1 MSPSRGASTDSGR
14 SKRVRRERNVYS
26 PSRNEAKHR
35 RGLER
40 LKNAEPVHPP
50 KKRGRHFEEKHK
62 LEPMTP
68 PKTSANLP
76 LDPDAQFKEIC
87 ERLRKRT
94 VRAIDLTEARIVEID
109 RGLPRL
115 QVNFFQHGEF
125 GEGELA
131 EEHSH
136 ETEVL
141 KRAAKIEGE
150 RSTTSRAMPKR
161 PEPPHGK
168 SHWDYV
174 VEEMVN
180 ISAEIRE
187 HSRWKSQSC
196 KRIARAVQRYFADS
210 NWRQEKQRRELEL
223 QLRRQASVA
232 SRDVRHFWKQI
243 EQIAK
248 YVYNQEQEVEKK
260 AVREKQ
266 LHELL
271 GQTEKYSSMIA
282 GDFQE
287 MKKEELLAL
296 NETELQAENA
306 REESSDSDGGG
317 RRPEFRSSSRRVTLG
332 SISDTSFADTES
344 LRNSLSATDEPDD
357 EEFVNV
363 DEAVDDEETM
373 AAEEAKA
380 QERGEG
386 DNAEE
391 LTTLAGEADV
401 DIIELLKSQGID
413 PESYLRDHGNYMEE
427 EVTVDGESSTAQRRA
442 SSPDGFGRDAVKSG
456 SASPMA
462 ETRKPDT
469 AIAESKGLAVSD
481 DLVASGEQDAA
492 KDEAGAQL
500 PLMQMVQKASPGGSV
515 DKRNI
520 DEAPRKSMES
530 GHRSKRDMAVITSAT
545 KDSAT
550 GPTLVKNTTVHEDR
564 AEVQNRIEK
573 ESRKEETQTDVSTDL
588 GPQHKEVSM
597 EVSKDAK
604 PTPTVAKDKSESK
617 IGVHGER
624 KEDTAMIEDIT
635 DAKETL
641 AEEDCQETVVSS
653 VPKITVKEQKS
664 LPKELNMRLND
675 SEDESTEQEN
685 ETAPPELPSARDV
698 ETLVSAPLKQECMKE
713 FANLNEQEKERL
725 TAVMAEQGVEP
736 ATYFDD
742 SDESG
747 SSTEAV
753 NILNATPVAITSGD
767 HEYDEAQAM
776 KDDIGDDE
784 ATMETAEKEI
794 TAADVAMETSA
805 LQDEMDIP
813 LEEIL
818 RRSGVDPAL
827 YNLAA
832 MDNPEPEE
840 EIITVEES
848 GGRGRRR
855 RRRRP
860 RTTES
865 DAGVEGSAVPMATE
879 VELERRV
886 GGSAVPMATE
896 VELGRRVEGSSKA
909 IQLKDG
915 AGGEDKPKSFVE
927 ADPSSKIEGNATT
940 AESDQEDPALPEKAL
955 SNPEAPQV
963 GQNSKSEKVGL
974 QPNPG
979 EAGRLVS
986 DKGRDV
992 IEKGPSETLSIV
1004 STAEKHELRE
1014 LVKVV
1019 KTENAHDDQTA
1030 SESGAVH
1037 ASDCN
1042 AKSEQVVDVRPI
1054 PAPKEEEV
1062 SVPQENAET
1071 TKLPHAASVPAGES
1085 KEATANNEGDNQI
1098 EKFVAGLDVA
1108 PSSPAAFVPPSLL
1121 HGELRDYQ
1129 SDGVRWLVT
1138 LYEKLLNGILAD
1150 EMGLGKT
1157 IMTIALLAWLAERRG
1172 IWGPHLI
1179 IVPTSVMVNWEV
1191 EFKKWCPGLK
1201 ILTYFGSLKERRR
1214 KRQGWSKK
1222 NSFHVCITSYKLVV
1236 QDAQSFKRKRWQ
1248 YMILDEAQHIK
1259 NFQSQRWQTLLH
1271 FSTARRLLLSGTPL
1285 QNSVMELW
1293 SLMHFLMPHVFS
1305 SHSEF
1310 RDWFLNPINNA
1321 IEQESAKQN
1330 LLVVKRLHAVLRPFM
1345 LRRLKRE
1352 VEKNLPPKVEHIIYC
1367 SLSKRQRLL
1376 YEDFMAR
1383 GDTQETLNSGNFLGV
1398 MNVLMQLRKVCNHPD
1413 LFEGRPIV
1421 SPLHLEPLEYTIP
1434 AMIGNVLDEGPFS
1447 RVDKSLLG
1455 LELVDLELAGHVGSW
1470 LTDRLT
1476 DLCAS
1481 DKLMASKEE
1490 ISSDSHF
1497 FHGMVQEDYQIVSRV
1512 VHYRRRVT
1520 IREAE
1525 LSRFRCSWRPL
1536 YGLSLRSA
1544 VTITSQ
1550 LQEAKENFQKNRWDG
1565 FNNSILPLLPTLNTF
1580 ANAALPI
1587 TERFCTCITPA
1598 LSSGSRLSYKGKQR
1612 AANIES
1618 RAFRE
1623 VQAYSR
1629 PVENAFR
1636 SAFVR
1641 QRVALPDAR
1650 LVQWDCGKLQALS
1663 KLLVTLKEG
1672 KHRCLIFTQM
1682 SKVLDILESFLNLHR
1697 HRYLRLDG
1705 STKTE
1710 DRQKLTERFNTDD
1723 RIFCFIL
1730 TTRAG
1735 GVGLNLTGADCVLF
1749 YDNDWNPQ
1757 VDAQAQDR
1765 AHRIGQTRT
1774 VHIYRLVSEKTIE
1787 ENILAKADQKRSLE
1801 SIVIQQA
1808 GFNKDGFEKL
1818 NVMDILKPTEGPDG
1832 PVDGGINTEMGAA
1845 LEVDEDVIAIQ
1856 ERALAIEDFGE
1867 EPTAKADTQAN
1878 QTMSLADIEKSL
1890 TAIQRY
1896 ALDTFR
1902 LFYNFT
1908 ATNS

>member
-14 SKRVRRERNVYS
+14 SKRIRRERNVYS
-26 PSRNEAKHR
+26 PSRNEPRHR

-40 LKNAEPVHPP
+40 LKNAEPVQLP
-50 KKRGRHFEEKHK
+50 KKRGRYFEEKHK

-68 PKTSANLP
+68 AKVSAKLP
-76 LDPDAQFKEIC
+76 LDSDAQFREIC

-94 VRAIDLTEARIVEID
+94 ARAIDLTEARIFEID

-115 QVNFFQHGEF
+115 QVNFFQQGEF

-131 EEHSH
+131 EDDSH

-141 KRAAKIEGE
+141 KKAAIIEGE

-180 ISAEIRE
+180 ISGEIRE
-187 HSRWKSQSC
+187 DARWKSQSC
-196 KRIARAVQRYFADS
+196 RRIARAVQRYFADS

-248 YVYNQEQEVEKK
+248 YLYNQEQEVEKK

-266 LHELL
+266 LHDLL

-282 GDFQE
+282 GDFQD
-287 MKKEELLAL
+287 MKKEELLSL
-296 NETELQAENA
+296 NETELRPENA
-306 REESSDSDGGG
+306 REGSTDSDGGG
-317 RRPEFRSSSRRVTLG
+317 RTPEFRSSSRRVTLG

-413 PESYLRDHGNYMEE
+413 PESYLQDHGNYMEE
-427 EVTVDGESSTAQRRA
+427 EVTVEGEGSTEQRRA
-442 SSPDGFGRDAVKSG
+442 VSPDGFGRDAVKCG
-456 SASPMA
+456 STTQMA
-462 ETRKPDT
+462 KTTKLDPPT
-469 AIAESKGLAVSD
+469 AESKGPVASEE
-481 DLVASGEQDAA
+481 LVESGEQDAA
-492 KDEAGAQL
+492 KLEAGTEP
-500 PLMQMVQKASPGGSV
+500 PLMQLVQKASEGCSV
-515 DKRNI
+515 DKSNV
-520 DEAPRKSMES
+520 DEAPRKELE
-530 GHRSKRDMAVITSAT
+530 RVPQSKDDMAAITSA
-545 KDSAT
+545 KKNSAE
-550 GPTLVKNTTVHEDR
+550 GGTLVTNPSNNKDR
-564 AEVQNRIEK
+564 PEVQNMIEK
-573 ESRKEETQTDVSTDL
+573 ERIKDETQTDISTGL
-588 GPQHKEVSM
+588 GPQHKESPM
-597 EVSKDAK
+597 EISKEAK
-604 PTPTVAKDKSESK
+604 PTPTVAKDESEAK
-617 IGVHGER
+617 ISVHREH
-624 KEDTAMIEDIT
+624 KEDSAVIEDIV

-641 AEEDCQETVVSS
+641 AEEDWQEKVVSS
-653 VPKITVKEQKS
+653 VPKIIVKEQRS
-664 LPKELNMRLND
+664 LPKELRLRLNEY

-685 ETAPPELPSARDV
+685 ETTPPQLPSARDV
-698 ETLVSAPLKQECMKE
+698 ETLASTPLKKECMKE

-742 SDESG
+742 SDESE
-747 SSTEAV
+747 SSTEPV
-753 NILNATPVAITSGD
+753 NILNATPVPQTSGD

-784 ATMETAEKEI
+784 ETMETAEKEI

-827 YNLAA
+827 YNLAG
-832 MDNPEPEE
+832 MDNPGPAEE
-840 EIITVEES
+840 QSAVEES
-848 GGRGRRR
+848 EGRGRRR
-855 RRRRP
+855 RRKRP
-860 RTTES
+860 RTTGS
-865 DAGVEGSAVPMATE
+865 DAGVEGRVVPMATE
-879 VELERRV
+879 TKREKR
-886 GGSAVPMATE
+886 S
-896 VELGRRVEGSSKA
+896 EGSDKA
-909 IQLKDG
+909 IQLRDG
-915 AGGEDKPKSFVE
+915 AGGDDKSNSLVE
-927 ADPSSKIEGNATT
+927 ARSRSKIELNATT
-940 AESDQEDPALPEKAL
+940 GDADQEDRAPPEKAS
-955 SNPEAPQV
+955 SNPNASSGRENNELEQD
-963 GQNSKSEKVGL
+963 GL
-974 QPNPG
+974 QPYPE
-979 EAGRLVS
+979 EAGRLSSVT
-986 DKGRDV
+986 GRDG
-992 IEKGPSETLSIV
+992 IENGPSETVSIV
-1004 STAEKHELRE
+1004 NPAEKHELRE
-1014 LVKVV
+1014 PVKVAKTENPHDLETAGESAATYASNGEV
-1019 KTENAHDDQTA
+1019 KTE
-1030 SESGAVH
+1030 
-1037 ASDCN
+1037 
-1042 AKSEQVVDVRPI
+1042 QVVEVWLPG
-1054 PAPKEEEV
+1054 PKEEEV
-1062 SVPQENAET
+1062 NAAQEDAGT
-1071 TKLPHAASVPAGES
+1071 SKLPQSASVPAGES
-1085 KEATANNEGDNQI
+1085 KEATEDNEGDNQI
-1098 EKFVAGLDVA
+1098 EKFVAGLHDV

-1271 FSTARRLLLSGTPL
+1271 FTAARRLLLSGTPL

-1321 IEQESAKQN
+1321 IEQESGKQN

-1345 LRRLKRE
+1345 LRRLKGE
-1352 VEKNLPPKVEHIIYC
+1352 VEKNLPPKVEHIIFC

-1434 AMIGNVLDEGPFS
+1434 AMIGNALDESPFA

-1476 DLCAS
+1476 ELCAS

-1520 IREAE
+1520 IRESE

-1536 YGLSLRSA
+1536 YGLSLRNA
-1544 VTITSQ
+1544 VTIPSQ
-1550 LQEAKENFQKNRWDG
+1550 LHEAKENFQKNRWEG
-1565 FNNSILPLLPTLNTF
+1565 FTSSLLPLLPTLDTF
-1580 ANAALPI
+1580 AKAALPI

-1598 LSSGSRLSYKGKQR
+1598 LSSGTKVSYKGMQR
-1612 AANIES
+1612 AANTES
-1618 RAFRE
+1618 LALHEVRE
-1623 VQAYSR
+1623 YSR

-1682 SKVLDILESFLNLHR
+1682 SKVLDILETFLNLHR

-1818 NVMDILKPTEGPDG
+1818 NVIDMLKPTEAPDG

-1845 LEVDEDVIAIQ
+1845 FEVDEDVMAIQ
-1856 ERALAIEDFGE
+1856 ERALEAEVNHFT
-1867 EPTAKADTQAN
+1867 PTAHSRQ
-1878 QTMSLADIEKSL
+1878 M
-1890 TAIQRY
+1890 
-1896 ALDTFR
+1896 
-1902 LFYNFT
+1902 LFLC
-1908 ATNS
+1908 